1 MRQADVALRHT
12 AAIVYS
18 FKDADPSVLFGVLA
32 RVEALL
38 GSHIAVVSPAETA
51 HPQASLKNVFLG
63 HRARA
68 STELLKIMHPVN
80 CVLPRGVFP

>member
-1 MRQADVALRHT
+1 MCQADVALQTHT

-18 FKDADPSVLFGVLA
+18 FRDSDPSVLFRVLA

-51 HPQASLKNVFLG
+51 HPQASLKKFFWDTEFAQ
-63 HRARA
+63 AR
-68 STELLKIMHPVN
+68 SY
-80 CVLPRGVFP
+80 